1 MILDPILIS
10 LKIASIAT
18 VSTFLL
24 GTFLAYVFK
33 RFEFKGKDFLEV
45 LVTLPM
51 VLPPSVTG
59 YGLLILI
66 GKRGLLGG
74 FLLDKFG
81 VSLVFTWVAG
91 CIAASVVSLPLMYQ
105 SAKSALMGVDQSYEN
120 AARTLGAGE
129 WKVFRKVT
137 LPLAWPGI
145 ISGIVLSF
153 ARALG
158 EFGATLMVA
167 GNIPGKTET
176 IPLSIYYA
184 VESGNTSKANTLM
197 AIVVAFSFVLI
208 FSLNRWLKKK
218 KYSRRD

>member
-1 MILDPILIS
+1 MILDPIFIS

-18 VSTFLL
+18 VSTFLV
-24 GTFLAYVFK
+24 GTLLAYVFK

-74 FLLDKFG
+74 FLLEKFG